1 MSQMVQENMIII
13 TLRATNSAALDLRH
27 GGKEEIMQISPSSNV
42 SKLLYLFVAI
52 EMNTREHW
60 FWVSSDHRE
69 CWKSKKAFA
78 FVLDTLRRIAFEI

>member
-1 MSQMVQENMIII
+1 MVQENMIII

-60 FWVSSDHRE
+60 FWVSGDHRE
-69 CWKSKKAFA
+69 RWKSKKVFA
-78 FVLDTLRRIAFEI
+78 FVLDTLRRMASEI